1 MMHRSAAVFVC
12 LLLFT
17 SALVADE
24 AKTYPDPARF
34 EKAIAKFERA
44 DTVSP
49 PPKGAVLGIGSS
61 SMGGWHKTIK
71 QDLEP
76 LTIIPRGFGGSNM
89 NDVLHF
95 ADRVVLPYEPRAI
108 LLYEGDNDIA
118 VGVTPQKVMETFE
131 VLVAKVHAKLPK
143 TRFYVLA
150 VKPSIRRWEMWPKM
164 AETNRLMQVRCA
176 ADERFTY
183 IDIATPMLNE
193 KGEPK
198 ADIFKEDNL
207 HMVRKGYEIWRD
219 AVRPVLVTGEEA
231 FELKRED

>member
-1 MMHRSAAVFVC
+1 
-12 LLLFT
+12 
-17 SALVADE
+17 
-24 AKTYPDPARF
+24 
-34 EKAIAKFERA
+34 
-44 DTVSP
+44 
-49 PPKGAVLGIGSS
+49 
-61 SMGGWHKTIK
+61 
-71 QDLEP
+71 
-76 LTIIPRGFGGSNM
+76 M

-118 VGVTPQKVMETFE
+118 SGVTPQKVIETFE
-131 VLVAKVHAKLPK
+131 VLVKKVHAKLPK

-150 VKPSIRRWEMWPKM
+150 IKPSIRRWKIWPEMK
-164 AETNRLMQVRCA
+164 ETNRLMKARCETDA
-176 ADERFTY
+176 RFTY

-219 AVRPVLVTGEEA
+219 AVRPVRPVMVRGEEA
-231 FELKRED
+231 LESKM